1 MRHSIMKLFMDY
13 EKEEK
18 WLNDMSAK
26 GLQLVHYSFPR
37 YTFEE
42 GEPGEYN
49 YRIQLL
55 ENIPSHLESQA
66 YIRFLEEVG
75 VEMVGSYIRW
85 VYFRTKTADG
95 PFELYSDRESRIR
108 HYGQICLMIGA
119 VGAINLGVGLMYVF
133 GTELKVGWLNLFA
146 AALAAVPVTFYGR
159 RMLKLKR
166 AQKIFE

>member
-42 GEPGEYN
+42 GEPGEYT

-55 ENIPSHLESQA
+55 ENIPSHLE
-66 YIRFLEEVG
+66 
-75 VEMVGSYIRW
+75 
-85 VYFRTKTADG
+85 
-95 PFELYSDRESRIR
+95 P
-108 HYGQICLMIGA
+108 
-119 VGAINLGVGLMYVF
+119 GLH
-133 GTELKVGWLNLFA
+133 
-146 AALAAVPVTFYGR
+146 PV
-159 RMLKLKR
+159 L
-166 AQKIFE
+166 